1 MSEHDDKVDASV
13 PPAPI
18 TFRQA
23 TDADRTAI
31 EALQYAAYARNRAL
45 IGVTPLPLKEDY
57 AEIMRSPERE
67 VWLAEERGRLKGVLI
82 LQKRPNDLLI
92 WSVAAA
98 PEAQRQGLG
107 QIMLDAAEVRA
118 EQLGRKVI
126 RLYTTAAL
134 EGLIRWYHRHGYE
147 IEGHEDLSDRR
158 ITHMVKHLTA
168 PASS

>member
-1 MSEHDDKVDASV
+1 MSEADKPVADQ

-18 TFRQA
+18 TFRRA
-23 TDADRTAI
+23 SDDDRAGI
-31 EALQYAAYARNRAL
+31 EALQHAAYARNRAL
-45 IGVTPLPLKEDY
+45 IGLEPLPLKEDY
-57 AEIMRSPERE
+57 AEIMRAPERE

-118 EQLGRKVI
+118 GQLGRKVI

-147 IEGHEDLSDRR
+147 IEGHEDLPDRK
-158 ITHMVKHLTA
+158 ITHMVKHLTP

>member
-1 MSEHDDKVDASV
+1 MSEGDDKADATV

-23 TDADRTAI
+23 TDDDRAAI
-31 EALQYAAYARNRAL
+31 ETLQHAAYARNRAL

-98 PEAQRQGLG
+98 KLTFSTPFGTTN
-107 QIMLDAAEVRA
+107 AAGAIPR
-118 EQLGRKVI
+118 
-126 RLYTTAAL
+126 YCPAA
-134 EGLIRWYHRHGYE
+134 I
-147 IEGHEDLSDRR
+147 DP
-158 ITHMVKHLTA
+158 A
-168 PASS
+168 PARLIVVYVLLSAPLTSATA

>member
-1 MSEHDDKVDASV
+1 MSESDDKADSIV

-23 TDADRTAI
+23 TDADRPAI
-31 EALQYAAYARNRAL
+31 EALQHAAYARNRAL
-45 IGVTPLPLKEDY
+45 IGVDAVAAARRLRGDHLPNARFGSRKS
-57 AEIMRSPERE
+57 A
-67 VWLAEERGRLKGVLI
+67 AGCKGVLI

>member
-1 MSEHDDKVDASV
+1 MSETPKPEASE

-18 TFRQA
+18 TFRRA
-23 TDADRTAI
+23 GDPDRAAI
-31 EALQYAAYARNRAL
+31 EALQHAAYARNRAL
-45 IGVTPLPLKEDY
+45 IGLEPLPLKEDY
-57 AEIMRSPERE
+57 GVIMQMPDRE

-82 LQKRPNDLLI
+82 LEKRSNDLLI

-118 EQLGRKVI
+118 QQLGRKVI
-126 RLYTTAAL
+126 RLYTTAVL
-134 EGLIRWYHRHGYE
+134 ESLIRWYHRHGYE

-158 ITHMVKHLTA
+158 ITHMVKHLS
-168 PASS
+168 PVG